1 MVIAI
6 DGPAGAGKSTVAR
19 ALAERLGFEYL
30 NSGAMYRAVA
40 LASIES
46 GIDLD
51 DPDAVADRA
60 LSMEL
65 VLEGHGKGRY
75 VVLLDGDDIS
85 DQIKEPEISRASSKI
100 SRHPKVREELV
111 RRQREILA
119 RGDYVAEGR
128 DIGTVVAPDAQLK
141 VFLTADEATRA
152 SRRVAELSALGVDSA
167 REQVLEAISK
177 RDRADSTREAS
188 PLMEADDSVVI
199 DTSELSVDQVIEK
212 IVPLIEPKGL

>member
-51 DPDAVADRA
+51 DPDAVAERA

-65 VLEGHGKGRY
+65 ILEGHGKGQY
-75 VVLLDGDDIS
+75 TVLLDGEDIS

-100 SRHPKVREELV
+100 SIHPKVREELV

-212 IVPLIEPKGL
+212 IGPLIEPKGL